1 MGHLDDSLRTTLLI
15 NAASILEKC
24 DEQILPAL
32 YSRVGASLSA
42 SPTQL
47 GYITLARAFVQAL
60 TSPLAGLA
68 SEFFPRGSVIGMGC
82 CIWALFTSA
91 FACVSS
97 LSLGIMLCAIN
108 GLGLALVIPS
118 VQSLTADLHAQE
130 SRGKA
135 FGSLWLVISLGGMI
149 GALYATNLG
158 AHTPFGIEGWRFVF
172 LSVSLISLGSG
183 ILNHMYVKDEM
194 FENRLRRREI
204 GGVSTPTMQGS
215 AGVTSSGRSMAMGSF
230 DDRLVRS
237 SSIIP
242 RMKAVLQQIVGVM
255 KIPTFS
261 LIILQGI
268 VGSIPYASLVFLT
281 LYLQLLGMS
290 DTAAS
295 VIVALYLIG
304 GGFGGLLGGWIG
316 DVIAFKFPNHGRL
329 LATQFSVFI
338 GIPFSLLVFKALPDG
353 GSNIFVVMIYAV
365 TIFLFA
371 VLTAWPAPCANNPI
385 FSEIVPPSQRNLVY
399 SFDRCFE
406 GAVAAFATPL
416 VGYMSE
422 KMFGFSGT
430 STVAGDPAIDLP
442 NAHALGSALVAFT
455 TLPWLFCFVV
465 YSSIH
470 VTYPKDKRMYMYD
483 TIDKSDKKKNSPL
496 VTHQRLASL
505 GTPSQEEE
513 YAEDNAL
520 LLQQHSSYIE

>member
-1 MGHLDDSLRTTLLI
+1 MFPSLQSLLRREGVLGCQDDHESNRYNRLKTTVLI
-15 NAASILEKC
+15 QAASVLEKC

-32 YSRVGASLSA
+32 YSRVGASLNA

-60 TSPLAGLA
+60 TSPLAGFA
-68 SEFFPRGSVIGMGC
+68 SEFFPRGTVIGMGC
-82 CIWALFTSA
+82 CVWAFFTAA

-97 LSLGIMLCAIN
+97 LKLGIMLCAVN
-108 GLGLALVIPS
+108 GFGLALVIPS
-118 VQSLTADLHAQE
+118 VQSLTADLHSRE
-130 SRGKA
+130 SRGRA

-149 GALYATNLG
+149 GALYATNMG
-158 AHTPFGIEGWRFVF
+158 SHSPFGIDGWRFVF
-172 LSVSLISLGSG
+172 VSVSLVSAVTG
-183 ILNHMYVKDEM
+183 ILNHVYVRDDT
-194 FENRLRRREI
+194 FEDRSRQRDL
-204 GGVSTPTMQGS
+204 
-215 AGVTSSGRSMAMGSF
+215 GRNEQ
-230 DDRLVRS
+230 S
-237 SSIIP
+237 SSHNDDGQRILSRI
-242 RMKAVLQQIVGVM
+242 KNVSQQILYVM

-268 VGSIPYASLVFLT
+268 VGSVPYASLVFLT

-290 DTAAS
+290 DTSAS

-304 GGFGGLLGGWIG
+304 GGLGGLLGGYIG
-316 DVIAFKFPNHGRL
+316 DVVASRYPNHGRI

-338 GIPFSLLVFKALPDG
+338 GIPFSLFVFKALPDG
-353 GSNIFVVMIYAV
+353 GSSVFVVVIYAV
-365 TIFLFA
+365 TIFIFA

-416 VGYMSE
+416 VGHMSE
-422 KMFGFSGT
+422 TMFGFSGT
-430 STVAGDPAIDLP
+430 STVSGDPAVDLP

-455 TLPWLFCFVV
+455 TLPWLFCFIV

-470 VTYPKDKRMYMYD
+470 ATYPKDKRIHMYD
-483 TIDKSDKKKNSPL
+483 TNTSNKKNTPQVSHQGLARL
-496 VTHQRLASL
+496 VPRDEGEHAMLLHHQDQ
-505 GTPSQEEE
+505 G
-513 YAEDNAL
+513 
-520 LLQQHSSYIE
+520 

>member
-1 MGHLDDSLRTTLLI
+1 MVSHLRKILPIRSGEDIDSLKTTVLI
-15 NAASILEKC
+15 QAASVLEKC

-32 YSRVGASLSA
+32 YSRVGASLDA

-60 TSPLAGLA
+60 TSPLAGFA
-68 SEFFPRGSVIGMGC
+68 SEFFPRGTVIGVGC
-82 CIWALFTSA
+82 CIWAFFTSA

-97 LSLGIMLCAIN
+97 LKLGIMLCAVN

-118 VQSLTADLHAQE
+118 VQSLTADLHSRE
-130 SRGKA
+130 SRGRA
-135 FGSLWLVISLGGMI
+135 FGGLWLVISLGGMI
-149 GALYATNLG
+149 GALYATNMG
-158 AHTPFGIEGWRFVF
+158 AHRPFGMEGWRFVF
-172 LSVSLISLGSG
+172 FSVSLVSAVTG
-183 ILNHMYVKDEM
+183 ILNHVYVKDET
-194 FENRLRRREI
+194 FEERTRCRDVDDSGQSISHNLSSDGRNVMSRI
-204 GGVSTPTMQGS
+204 KIVSQH
-215 AGVTSSGRSMAMGSF
+215 
-230 DDRLVRS
+230 
-237 SSIIP
+237 
-242 RMKAVLQQIVGVM
+242 IVGVM

-268 VGSIPYASLVFLT
+268 VGSVPYASLVFLT

-290 DTAAS
+290 DTSAS

-304 GGFGGLLGGWIG
+304 GGLGGLLGGWIG
-316 DVIAFKFPNHGRL
+316 DIVASRYPNHGRI

-338 GIPFSLLVFKALPDG
+338 GIPFSLLVFKGLPDN
-353 GSNIFVVMIYAV
+353 GSNIFVVMLYAI
-365 TIFLFA
+365 TIFAFA

-385 FSEIVPPSQRNLVY
+385 FSEIVPPDQRNLVY

-422 KMFGFSGT
+422 TMFGFSGT
-430 STVAGDPAIDLP
+430 STVSGDPAVDLP

-455 TLPWLFCFVV
+455 TLPWIFCFVV

-470 VTYPKDKRMYMYD
+470 ATYPRDKRIYMYD
-483 TIDKSDKKKNSPL
+483 TNKSHKKISGQGL
-496 VTHQRLASL
+496 ARL
-505 GTPSQEEE
+505 PSRDDGDE
-513 YAEDNAL
+513 AA
-520 LLQQHSSYIE
+520 LLQQANHVSYYQSDV

>member
-1 MGHLDDSLRTTLLI
+1 MLPRLRNLIGSGDDNGDSFKTTVLI
-15 NAASILEKC
+15 NAASVLEKC

-32 YSRVGASLSA
+32 YSRVGASLNA

-60 TSPLAGLA
+60 TSSLAGFA
-68 SEFFPRGSVIGMGC
+68 SEFFPRGTVIGIGC
-82 CIWALFTSA
+82 CIWAFFTSA

-97 LSLGIMLCAIN
+97 LNLGIMLCAVN

-118 VQSLTADLHAQE
+118 VQSLTADLHSSEA
-130 SRGKA
+130 RGRA

-149 GALYATNLG
+149 GALYATNMG
-158 AHTPFGIEGWRFVF
+158 SHTPFGIDGWRFVF
-172 LSVSLISLGSG
+172 LSVSLVSAVTGV
-183 ILNHMYVKDEM
+183 LNHMYVKDDA
-194 FENRLRRREI
+194 FEDRARQREEHEQ
-204 GGVSTPTMQGS
+204 GQSTPTRHSLSSDDGS
-215 AGVTSSGRSMAMGSF
+215 IVSRIKTVSF
-230 DDRLVRS
+230 
-237 SSIIP
+237 
-242 RMKAVLQQIVGVM
+242 QIVHVM

-268 VGSIPYASLVFLT
+268 VGSVPYASLVFLT

-290 DTAAS
+290 DTSAS

-304 GGFGGLLGGWIG
+304 GGLGGLLGGWIG
-316 DVIAFKFPNHGRL
+316 DIVASRYPNHGRI

-353 GSNIFVVMIYAV
+353 GSSIFVVTLYAM
-365 TIFLFA
+365 TIFIFA

-385 FSEIVPPSQRNLVY
+385 FSEIVPPAQRNLVY

-416 VGYMSE
+416 VGHMSE
-422 KMFGFSGT
+422 TMFGFSGA
-430 STVAGDPAIDLP
+430 STVSGDPDTDLP
-442 NAHALGSALVAFT
+442 NAHALGNALVAFT
-455 TLPWLFCFVV
+455 TIPWLFCFVV

-470 VTYPKDKRMYMYD
+470 VTYPKDKRTHMYD
-483 TIDKSDKKKNSPL
+483 TNWSHKKNTPQVS
-496 VTHQRLASL
+496 HQGLARLS
-505 GTPSQEEE
+505 SRDDD
-513 YAEDNAL
+513 DNAA
-520 LLQQHSSYIE
+520 LLQHTNHV